1 MAGTPLWCRSKCSPL
16 GVMMPSSASSG
27 VRDAPAPVVPGWE
40 RTRVRVTSRSYVAGE
55 PRDQRRFIERAGAGQ
70 GADLLGIL
78 EVRPRE
84 ADHVSGE
91 HLVAFRGDV
100 DVAHAEPP
108 RPGVD
113 QVPERDRNECFALYR
128 RHRSRAALDQEPCRP
143 VPETPAVMDVEAPR
157 RGATKLVADVLG
169 HDAARDLARFQISG
183 NALLEQ
189 ARELQLRQA
198 YVPVR
203 IALHVSQRVG
213 VQSLDQPF
221 GKKGHAVLL
230 TPGAPLDDRALQDVG
245 DPIEGNHALGELL
258 TDDGQRRAG
267 GAADAEGQ

>member
-1 MAGTPLWCRSKCSPL
+1 M
-16 GVMMPSSASSG
+16 
-27 VRDAPAPVVPGWE
+27 
-40 RTRVRVTSRSYVAGE
+40 
-55 PRDQRRFIERAGAGQ
+55 
-70 GADLLGIL
+70 
-78 EVRPRE
+78 
-84 ADHVSGE
+84 
-91 HLVAFRGDV
+91 
-100 DVAHAEPP
+100 AHAEPS

-113 QVPERDRNECFALYR
+113 QVPERDRHECLALYR
-128 RHRSRAALDQEPCRP
+128 RHRFRAALDQEPRRP
-143 VPETPAVMDVEAPR
+143 VTQTPTVVDVEAPR
-157 RGATKLVADVLG
+157 RGAPKLVADVLG
-169 HDAARDLARFQISG
+169 HDAARDLALSQVSG

-267 GAADAEGQ
+267 GAADAEGQMSGMTAHDRHEEPLVGRRRILHQIPHEVLANVDRGREAERRDPGRERQIVVDGLGNVGDGEFPPQYLRHGSGAGRGVVAADRQEV